1 MEVIIAEGGGA
12 CLFCDYSGTRLRP
25 EWYRG
30 TSFIT
35 DGNTMDPCD
44 CAVSET
50 DNQELC
56 FESITNMAVGED
68 YSCQI
73 PTGVGQVDTCSFSV
87 KLAGELKQ
95 NRNRVDVCAVCTCVV
110 LHIQDVITPDFN
122 EIIVWVCTINYI
134 AV

>member
-1 MEVIIAEGGGA
+1 MEVIIAEGGTA
-12 CLFCDYSGTRLRP
+12 CLFCDYSGTRLHP

-30 TSFIT
+30 ISVIN

-50 DNQELC
+50 DSRELC

-73 PTGVGQVDTCSFSV
+73 QVGVGQVDTCSFSV
-87 KLAGELKQ
+87 KLAGELK
-95 NRNRVDVCAVCTCVV
+95 
-110 LHIQDVITPDFN
+110 
-122 EIIVWVCTINYI
+122 
-134 AV
+134 